1 MNTAT
6 RESPLGRPYCSA
18 CNHDLTG
25 AIDSARCPECGK
37 PLVETLA
44 REGTLGRRG
53 AFRRYESPARLL
65 GLPLV
70 SIALGPDSRGRAG
83 RARGYIAIGD
93 HALGVFAL
101 GGFARGV
108 VALGGV
114 SLGGVTFGG
123 VSLGTFAAFGGLSV
137 AWLGSAVGGFAVGL
151 VANGGFAA
159 GAIAQ
164 GGFAA
169 GWLARGAAARGVHVV
184 QFGGRGNAALP
195 GDAETKAL
203 FDQFSWL
210 VGPSTGGPMIHYG
223 LAWTLAIA
231 ILVAVLAALPILVA
245 RTHRDRIEEELAR
258 TPPVAGGARPR
269 QDPAETTRDER
280 LR

>member
-1 MNTAT
+1 VNAAT
-6 RESPLGRPYCSA
+6 HGSPLGRPYCSA

-44 REGTLGRRG
+44 REGANGLRKPM
-53 AFRRYESPARLL
+53 RRYQSSTRLF

-70 SIALGPDSRGRAG
+70 SIALGPDARGRAG

-93 HALGVFAL
+93 HATGVFAL

-137 AWLGSAVGGFAVGL
+137 AWLGSAVGGFALGL

-169 GWLARGAAARGVHVV
+169 GWLARGAAARGVHVI
-184 QFGGRGNAALP
+184 QFGGRGSAAMP

-231 ILVAVLAALPILVA
+231 ILVAALAALPILLA
-245 RTHRDRIEEELAR
+245 RTRRDRIEEELSR
-258 TPPVAGGARPR
+258 TPAVADRARSA
-269 QDPAETTRDER
+269 QASAETMRDER